1 MGGVPKWIL
10 KYKDRIERGEIT
22 AEEIL
27 EEENKIREKPLK
39 LATVLRAINALGY
52 SVRDLRAEKK
62 REAAKEEEA
71 KEGEERERRVEVKV
85 EERREEKE
93 EEEEEEERGRGEL
106 AVIEVSKD
114 TERRF
119 TEVKESWERLL
130 GKPMT
135 SDRFLNILLVLARLA
150 EQGKT
155 LVRKS

>member
-1 MGGVPKWIL
+1 MIALGDVPKWIL
-10 KYKDRIERGEIT
+10 KYKEKIERGEIT

-52 SVRDLRAEKK
+52 SVADLRAEKK
-62 REAAKEEEA
+62 KAKPKKKEEA
-71 KEGEERERRVEVKV
+71 KEEKGIEVK
-85 EERREEKE
+85 KE
-93 EEEEEEERGRGEL
+93 EL

-114 TERRF
+114 TEKRF
-119 TEVKESWERLL
+119 IEMKESWEKAL

-135 SDRFLNILLVLARLA
+135 SDRFLNILLVLARLV

-155 LVRKS
+155 LVKKS

>member
-1 MGGVPKWIL
+1 MGDVPKWIL
-10 KYKDRIERGEIT
+10 KYKEKIERGEIT

-52 SVRDLRAEKK
+52 SVADLRAEKK
-62 REAAKEEEA
+62 KAKPKKKEEA
-71 KEGEERERRVEVKV
+71 KEEKGIEVK
-85 EERREEKE
+85 KE
-93 EEEEEEERGRGEL
+93 EL

-114 TERRF
+114 TEKRF
-119 TEVKESWERLL
+119 IEIKESWEKAL

-155 LVRKS
+155 LVKKS